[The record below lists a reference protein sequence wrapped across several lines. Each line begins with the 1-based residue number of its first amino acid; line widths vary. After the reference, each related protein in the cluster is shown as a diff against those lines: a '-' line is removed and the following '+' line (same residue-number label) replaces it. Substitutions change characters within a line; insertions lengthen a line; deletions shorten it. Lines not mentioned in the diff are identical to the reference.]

1 MDRQVIWTES
11 AWEDLER
18 IAETIAIDSPFY
30 AASFVE
36 RIRDKGRRLAV
47 IPEAG
52 AIVPEFDDPLIRE
65 VFEKSYR
72 LIYHVG
78 NEVVS
83 VLGLIH
89 GARELLP
96 LWNPEKRHP

>member
-11 AWEDLER
+11 AWEDMER
-18 IAETIAIDSPFY
+18 IADTIAMDSPFY

-36 RIRDKGRRLAV
+36 RIRDKSRRLAI

-52 AIVPEFDDPLIRE
+52 AIVPEFNNPQIRE

-78 NEVVS
+78 SEAVS

-96 LWNPEKRHP
+96 LWDPQVRLP